1 MKIDNRLDIIAYM
14 FSLIISEKYDA
25 SINSLSDSCNLP
37 IQQTRKCISALFQN
51 PILLSHLSSTME
63 ISDED
68 DDPLESAKLF
78 LNKLVNGECDDANIY
93 LTDMDSFTDEYL
105 LLPVD
110 PVEISTLRTAY
121 PNLLE
126 NHMTSLFETKDSID
140 AIPPQILD
148 RQDDIQN
155 AIMNKKQIEFMY
167 KSLRDGTFKIKCSPV
182 EVIQNI
188 TSHILY
194 VKDTQNNYYRLDR
207 IKDSIKILKDSS
219 DIDMYVADKYQ
230 KYFWGTEYK
239 DHGEPVHVKIRISNE
254 TSNILEKIKRDTA
267 LRSKTCI
274 LYPEGDYYFY
284 EDDILGIQDF
294 RRWLRSYGSSL
305 TIIQP
310 QELID
315 DIVNGAQTALNYYRI
330 LP

>member
-25 SINSLSDSCNLP
+25 TINSLSDSCNLP
-37 IQQTRKCISALFQN
+37 IQQTRKCVSALFQN

-93 LTDMDSFTDEYL
+93 LIDMDSFTDEYL
-105 LLPVD
+105 LLPIN

-219 DIDMYVADKYQ
+219 GIDMYVADKYQ

-267 LRSKTCI
+267 LRSQTSA
-274 LYPEGDYYFY
+274 LYQEGKYYFY

-294 RRWLRSYGSSL
+294 RRWLRSYGASI
-305 TIIQP
+305 TVIEP
-310 QELID
+310 PELIQ
-315 DIVNGAQTALNYYRI
+315 DIVGSAQKALSYYKI
-330 LP
+330 LN